1 MAYTNIPPNLQ
12 DMFYSLD
19 DRIRKLESGPSSAA
33 TDASAAYSTA
43 VAAQTTA
50 TVAQTT
56 ADGKNTVTYST
67 SGPGSTANIAGD
79 IWFQYTTGGVIIA
92 QWTGAGG
99 TTWNSNTLDSAV
111 IASLDAGKITA
122 GTISVALALNA
133 STGIITGGT
142 IQTSAGSSAVI
153 LKGSTNSIDFKNGGS
168 SVGHIVPLSSNGVIM
183 HYGATAD
190 GTGGTFPQIYVG
202 SANCSMTADAT
213 HGIGV
218 STTAGTIMTGDAR
231 VTNRLGVGID
241 PASYTTGD
249 LAVNRYIYNPNITTT
264 TSAAN
269 LFVGS
274 TGQYIKSTA
283 SSERYKENIANI
295 TTVDELDP
303 KKLLDLPVRAFTYKE
318 GELPEEDARYGKM
331 IPGFIAEEVSNIY
344 PIAADH
350 QDGQA
355 ESWNERMIVPA
366 LLSLVQDLSKR
377 VAELE
382 TQLSK
387 Q

>member
-19 DRIRKLESGPSSAA
+19 DRIRKLETGPSSAA

-50 TVAQTT
+50 TGAQTT

-67 SGPGSTANIAGD
+67 SGPGSTANKAGD
-79 IWFQYTTGGVIIA
+79 IWWEYTTGGVIIA

-99 TTWNSNTLDSAV
+99 TSWNSNTLDNAV
-111 IASLDAGKITA
+111 IANLNAGKITA
-122 GTISVALALNA
+122 GILDA
-133 STGIITGGT
+133 SLVTVTTSPSASNSITFSGANT
-142 IQTSAGSSAVI
+142 
-153 LKGSTNSIDFKNGGS
+153 SIDFKVGGS
-168 SVGHIVPLSSNGVIM
+168 THAHIVPFNSNGIVM
-183 HYGATAD
+183 HYGTSAD
-190 GTGGTFPQIYVG
+190 PNANTYPQVVVEPTSVVIAASTGVG
-202 SANCSMTADAT
+202 LA
-213 HGIGV
+213 V
-218 STTAGTIMTGDAR
+218 TTTNSSFTGDMYTTGK
-231 VTNRLGVGID
+231 VGVGLN
-241 PASYTTGD
+241 PTSYTTGD
-249 LAVNRYIYNPNITTT
+249 LAVYRYIYSPNITTT
-264 TSAAN
+264 SSAAN

-274 TGQYIKSTA
+274 TGQFIKSTA
-283 SSERYKENIANI
+283 SSERYKENIVDI
-295 TTVDELDP
+295 TTVADLDP

-318 GELPEEDARYGKM
+318 GELPADDPRHGEM
-331 IPGFIAEEVSNIY
+331 IPGFIAEEVSKVY

-350 QDGQA
+350 LDGQA

>member
-33 TDASAAYSTA
+33 SDASAAYSTA

-50 TVAQTT
+50 TGAQTT

-67 SGPGSTANIAGD
+67 SGPGSTANKAGD
-79 IWFQYTTGGVIIA
+79 IWWEYTTGGVIIA

-99 TTWNSNTLDSAV
+99 TSWNSNTLDNAV
-111 IASLDAGKITA
+111 IANLNAGKITA
-122 GTISVALALNA
+122 GILDA
-133 STGIITGGT
+133 SLVTVTTSPSASNSITFSGANT
-142 IQTSAGSSAVI
+142 
-153 LKGSTNSIDFKNGGS
+153 SIDFKRGGS
-168 SVGHIVPLSSNGVIM
+168 VLGHIVPFYSNGVLM
-183 HYGATAD
+183 HYGASAD
-190 GTGGTFPQIYVG
+190 PTGGTYPYV
-202 SANCSMTADAT
+202 A
-213 HGIGV
+213 V
-218 STTAGTIMTGDAR
+218 TTTNSSFTGDMYTTGK
-231 VTNRLGVGID
+231 VGVGLN
-241 PASYTTGD
+241 PTSYTTGD
-249 LAVNRYIYNPNITTT
+249 LAVNRYIYSPNITTT
-264 TSAAN
+264 SSAAN

-274 TGQYIKSTA
+274 TGQFIKSTA
-283 SSERYKENIANI
+283 SSERYKENIVDI
-295 TTVDELDP
+295 TTVADLDP

-318 GELPEEDARYGKM
+318 GELPADDPRHGEM
-331 IPGFIAEEVSNIY
+331 IPGFIAEEVSKVY

-350 QDGQA
+350 LDGQA